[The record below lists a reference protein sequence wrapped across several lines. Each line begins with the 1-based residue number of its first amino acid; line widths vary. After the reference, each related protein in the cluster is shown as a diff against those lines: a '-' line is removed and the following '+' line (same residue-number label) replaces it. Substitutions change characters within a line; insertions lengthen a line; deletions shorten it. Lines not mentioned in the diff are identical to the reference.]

1 MAFNPNTTFIECDC
15 SRGYMAK
22 PVVFITGGGR
32 RIGAAISAMLMDEGY
47 YVLIHVRNSVEEAQS
62 IIDAHSSANDGEISG
77 DIIRAD
83 LLSADIS
90 ELVLTI
96 QNHPKVIEYGGLFG
110 LINNASVY
118 QPISFDELTF
128 EEFKKNFTIHV
139 EVPFL
144 LTKGLYEQLKAK
156 SGSVIG
162 LVDTSQGRAWK
173 DLTHYTASKN
183 ALRQMMVN
191 LAGDLHPHVRVNCI
205 APGAIISAA
214 WEIEHFAS
222 VLEKVPM
229 GRSGETKDIASAAK
243 FLLESDHISG
253 QIINVDGG
261 WTLVE

>member
-1 MAFNPNTTFIECDC
+1 
-15 SRGYMAK
+15 MAK

-32 RIGAAISAMLMDEGY
+32 RIGAAISKLLMDAGY
-47 YVLIHVRNSVEEAQS
+47 FVLIHVRNSMADAQA
-62 IIDAHSSANDGEISG
+62 IIDEYSNSNDGDVGG
-77 DIIRAD
+77 DIVQVD
-83 LLSADIS
+83 LLNDDIPN
-90 ELVLTI
+90 LIDTI
-96 QNHPKVIEYGGLFG
+96 TNHPKVVEYGGLFG
-110 LINNASVY
+110 LIHNASVY

-162 LVDTSQGRAWK
+162 LVDTSQGRAWQ

-183 ALRQMMVN
+183 ALRQMMIN
-191 LAGDLHPHVRVNCI
+191 LAGDLQPHVRVNCI

-229 GRSGETKDIASAAK
+229 GRSGEPKDIASAAK

>member
-1 MAFNPNTTFIECDC
+1 
-15 SRGYMAK
+15 MAK

-32 RIGAAISAMLMDEGY
+32 RIGAAISKLLMEEGY
-47 YVLIHVRNSVEEAQS
+47 FVLIHVRNSMADAQA
-62 IIDAHSSANDGEISG
+62 IIDKYSNSNDGDVGG
-77 DIIRAD
+77 DIVQVD
-83 LLSADIS
+83 LLNDDIPN
-90 ELVLTI
+90 LIDTI
-96 QNHPKVIEYGGLFG
+96 TNHPKVVEYGGLFG
-110 LINNASVY
+110 LIHNASVY

-162 LVDTSQGRAWK
+162 LVDTSQGRAWQ

-183 ALRQMMVN
+183 ALRQMMIN
-191 LAGDLHPHVRVNCI
+191 LAGDLQPHVRVNCI

-229 GRSGETKDIASAAK
+229 GRSGEPKDIASAAK

>member
-1 MAFNPNTTFIECDC
+1 
-15 SRGYMAK
+15 MAK

-32 RIGAAISAMLMDEGY
+32 RIGAAISSLLMDSGY
-47 YVLIHVRNSVEEAQS
+47 FVLIHVRNSIEEAQS
-62 IIDAHSSANDGEISG
+62 IISKYGEANNGEISG
-77 DIIRAD
+77 DIIQAD
-83 LLSADIS
+83 LVNDDILQ
-90 ELVLTI
+90 LVDTVA
-96 QNHPKVIEYGGLFG
+96 NHPKVTEYGGLFG

-118 QPISFDELTF
+118 QPIRFEDLTF

-144 LTKGLYEQLKAK
+144 LTKGLYEQLKGK

-162 LVDTSQGRAWK
+162 LVDTSQGRAWE
-173 DLTHYTASKN
+173 DLTHYTSSKN
-183 ALRQMMVN
+183 ALRQMMIN

-205 APGAIISAA
+205 APGAIISAD

-229 GRSGETKDIASAAK
+229 GRSGEPKDIANAAK
-243 FLLESDHISG
+243 FLLESGHISG
-253 QIINVDGG
+253 QIVNVDGG

>member
-1 MAFNPNTTFIECDC
+1 
-15 SRGYMAK
+15 MAK

-32 RIGAAISAMLMDEGY
+32 RIGAAISKLLMDAGY
-47 YVLIHVRNSVEEAQS
+47 FVLIHVRNSMADAQA
-62 IIDAHSSANDGEISG
+62 IIDEYSNSNDGDVGG
-77 DIIRAD
+77 DIVQVD
-83 LLSADIS
+83 LLNDDIPN
-90 ELVLTI
+90 LIDTI
-96 QNHPKVIEYGGLFG
+96 TNHPKVVEYGGLFG
-110 LINNASVY
+110 LIHNASVY
-118 QPISFDELTF
+118 QPISFNELTF

-162 LVDTSQGRAWK
+162 LVDTSQGRAWQ

-183 ALRQMMVN
+183 ALRQMMIN
-191 LAGDLHPHVRVNCI
+191 LAGDLQPHVRVNCI

-229 GRSGETKDIASAAK
+229 GRSGEPKDIASAAK

>member
-1 MAFNPNTTFIECDC
+1 
-15 SRGYMAK
+15 MAK

-32 RIGAAISAMLMDEGY
+32 RIGAAISKLLMEAGY
-47 YVLIHVRNSVEEAQS
+47 FVLIHVRNSMADAQA
-62 IIDAHSSANDGEISG
+62 IIDEYSNSNDGDVGG
-77 DIIRAD
+77 DIVQVD
-83 LLSADIS
+83 LLNDDIPN
-90 ELVLTI
+90 LIDTI
-96 QNHPKVIEYGGLFG
+96 TNHPKVVEYGGLFG
-110 LINNASVY
+110 LIHNASVY

-162 LVDTSQGRAWK
+162 LVDTSQGRAWQ

-183 ALRQMMVN
+183 ALRQMMIN
-191 LAGDLHPHVRVNCI
+191 LAGDLQPHVRVNCI

-229 GRSGETKDIASAAK
+229 GRSGEPKDIASAAK

>member
-1 MAFNPNTTFIECDC
+1 
-15 SRGYMAK
+15 MAK

-32 RIGAAISAMLMDEGY
+32 RIGAAISKLLMEAGY
-47 YVLIHVRNSVEEAQS
+47 FVLIHVRNSMADAQA
-62 IIDAHSSANDGEISG
+62 IIDEYSNSNDGDVGG
-77 DIIRAD
+77 DIVQVD
-83 LLSADIS
+83 LLNDDIPN
-90 ELVLTI
+90 LIDTI
-96 QNHPKVIEYGGLFG
+96 TNHPKVVEYGGLFG
-110 LINNASVY
+110 LIHNASVY

-162 LVDTSQGRAWK
+162 LVDTSQGRAWQ

-183 ALRQMMVN
+183 ALRQMMIN

-229 GRSGETKDIASAAK
+229 GRSGEPKDIASAAK

>member
-1 MAFNPNTTFIECDC
+1 MT
-15 SRGYMAK
+15 MAK

-32 RIGAAISAMLMDEGY
+32 RIGAAISTMLMEAGY
-47 YVLIHVRNSVEEAQS
+47 FVLIHVRNSLADAQA
-62 IIDAHSSANDGEISG
+62 IIDQYSDSNDGDVGG
-77 DIIRAD
+77 DIVQAD
-83 LLSADIS
+83 LLNDDIIN
-90 ELVLTI
+90 LIDTI
-96 QNHPKVIEYGGLFG
+96 ANHPKVVEYGGLFG
-110 LINNASVY
+110 LIHNASVY
-118 QPISFDELTF
+118 QPIDFDELTF

-156 SGSVIG
+156 SGSIIG

-183 ALRQMMVN
+183 ALRQMMIN
-191 LAGDLHPHVRVNCI
+191 LAGDLKPHVRVNCI

-229 GRSGETKDIASAAK
+229 GRSGEPKDIASAAK
-243 FLLESDHISG
+243 FLLESVHISG

>member
-1 MAFNPNTTFIECDC
+1 
-15 SRGYMAK
+15 MAK

-32 RIGAAISAMLMDEGY
+32 RIGAAISKLLMEAGY
-47 YVLIHVRNSVEEAQS
+47 FVLIHVRNSMADAQA
-62 IIDAHSSANDGEISG
+62 IIDEYSNSNDGDVGG
-77 DIIRAD
+77 DIVQVD
-83 LLSADIS
+83 LLNDDIPN
-90 ELVLTI
+90 LIDTI
-96 QNHPKVIEYGGLFG
+96 TNHPKVVEYGGLFG
-110 LINNASVY
+110 LIHNASVY

-162 LVDTSQGRAWK
+162 LVDTSQGRAWQ
-173 DLTHYTASKN
+173 DLAHYTASKN
-183 ALRQMMVN
+183 ALRQMMIN
-191 LAGDLHPHVRVNCI
+191 LAGDLQPHVRVNCI

-229 GRSGETKDIASAAK
+229 GRSGEPKDIASAAK

>member
-1 MAFNPNTTFIECDC
+1 
-15 SRGYMAK
+15 MAK

-32 RIGAAISAMLMDEGY
+32 RIGAAISSMLMQSGY
-47 YVLIHVRNSVEEAQS
+47 YVLIHVRNSLSEAQS
-62 IIDAHSSANDGEISG
+62 IINLHSESNDGEICG
-77 DIIRAD
+77 DIVQAD
-83 LLSADIS
+83 LLNDNIGNLIDTVA
-90 ELVLTI
+90 
-96 QNHPKVIEYGGLFG
+96 NHPKVREYGGLFG
-110 LINNASVY
+110 LIHNASVY
-118 QPISFDELTF
+118 QPIAFEELTF

-144 LTKGLYEQLKAK
+144 LTKGFYEQLKTK

-162 LVDTSQGRAWK
+162 LVDTSQGRAWQ
-173 DLTHYTASKN
+173 DLTHYTSSKN
-183 ALRQMMVN
+183 ALRQMMIN

-205 APGAIISAA
+205 APGAIISAD

-229 GRSGETKDIASAAK
+229 GRSGEPKDIANAAK
-243 FLLESDHISG
+243 FLLESAHLSG

>member
-1 MAFNPNTTFIECDC
+1 
-15 SRGYMAK
+15 MAK

-32 RIGAAISAMLMDEGY
+32 RIGAAISSLLMESGY
-47 YVLIHVRNSVEEAQS
+47 YVLIHVRNSLDEAQS
-62 IIDAHSSANDGEISG
+62 IISNYSEANDGQVSG

-83 LLSADIS
+83 LLNDDINNLIDTVS
-90 ELVLTI
+90 
-96 QNHPKVIEYGGLFG
+96 NHRKVKEYGGLCG
-110 LINNASVY
+110 LIHNASVY
-118 QPISFDELTF
+118 QPIGFDELTF
-128 EEFKKNFTIHV
+128 EVFKKNFTIHV

-162 LVDTSQGRAWK
+162 LVDTSQGRAWQ
-173 DLTHYTASKN
+173 DLTHYTSSKN
-183 ALRQMMVN
+183 ALRQMMIN

-205 APGAIISAA
+205 APGAIISAD

-229 GRSGETKDIASAAK
+229 GRSGEPKDIANAAK
-243 FLLESDHISG
+243 FLLESNHLSG